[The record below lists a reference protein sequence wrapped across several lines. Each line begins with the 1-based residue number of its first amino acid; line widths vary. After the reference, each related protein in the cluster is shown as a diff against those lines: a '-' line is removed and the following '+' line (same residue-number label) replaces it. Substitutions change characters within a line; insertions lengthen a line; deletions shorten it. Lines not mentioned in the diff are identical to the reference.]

1 MVLPDLPGL
10 DPALV
15 VGRQQP
21 PVTIV
26 AASRHSG
33 KKSALKAQPLKM
45 PPQHLFTH

>member
-21 PVTIV
+21 PAMIV

-33 KKSALKAQPLKM
+33 KKSTVET